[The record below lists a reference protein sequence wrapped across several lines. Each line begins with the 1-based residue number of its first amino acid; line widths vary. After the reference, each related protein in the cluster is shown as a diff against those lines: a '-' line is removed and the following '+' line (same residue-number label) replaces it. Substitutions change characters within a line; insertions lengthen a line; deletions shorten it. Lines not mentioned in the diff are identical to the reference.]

1 MISPTKV
8 SVDAATRDIL
18 QELSAQLDYEPVWV
32 GMLRSSI
39 ENALSES
46 IDAGVVPLRNS
57 LEHLSS
63 TLNVMNRQVSR
74 AIDGLD
80 EHQTTLKDL
89 KDEVLNHKAM
99 IKDAI
104 GLLSELTT
112 STGDA
117 YNNINSQGA
126 KLASIDQLIHQ
137 SYSEFAQSNAET
149 NKNLRLELML
159 IKDLTDELAKQR
171 EELALVRN
179 QVEMLSRPWWKRIF
193 KRSMRTK

>member
-74 AIDGLD
+74 ANNGCF
-80 EHQTTLKDL
+80 KGS
-89 KDEVLNHKAM
+89 
-99 IKDAI
+99 IK
-104 GLLSELTT
+104 S
-112 STGDA
+112 
-117 YNNINSQGA
+117 NI
-126 KLASIDQLIHQ
+126 
-137 SYSEFAQSNAET
+137 
-149 NKNLRLELML
+149 
-159 IKDLTDELAKQR
+159 
-171 EELALVRN
+171 
-179 QVEMLSRPWWKRIF
+179 
-193 KRSMRTK
+193 